1 MSDFTPR
8 TALPLLVAGQE
19 NKEITLNEAL
29 TRIDALLG
37 ARVLSRNRTA
47 PPSAPAPGDA
57 WIVPAGATGAWQG
70 REGSMAIFGDGGWR
84 FAEVTPGI
92 TAWIED
98 EAAMAVKT
106 AAGWLRIA
114 TGPGAAIIDPAGGS
128 TVDSEARSALSALL
142 AACRAAGIL
151 QI

>member
-1 MSDFTPR
+1 LLRLLRPR
-8 TALPLLVAGQE
+8 
-19 NKEITLNEAL
+19 
-29 TRIDALLG
+29 R
-37 ARVLSRNRTA
+37 
-47 PPSAPAPGDA
+47 
-57 WIVPAGATGAWQG
+57 
-70 REGSMAIFGDGGWR
+70 FCDGGWR
-84 FAEVTPGI
+84 FAKVAIGT

-151 QI
+151 QL